1 MPARWRNQFV
11 LVLFVAFAVGL
22 AGRAFFLQVLN
33 QDFLVHQGDI
43 RHIRTIEVPALRGAI
58 MDRNGEPLALSA
70 PTQSIWAVPGE
81 LLDAPASLAPLARAL
96 DQDVGKLRAHLQKYR
111 ERQFLYL
118 ARQLSPAH
126 ARKVMAVDAP
136 GVFQQREFK
145 RYYPAGEAA
154 AQLVGMV
161 NIDGRGQMGM
171 ELKKHSFLKG
181 VAGSRRV
188 IKDRLG
194 RVVEDLDEFTA
205 SRPGHQLRLTIDLRL
220 QYIAYRELKE
230 AILENNASSGMAII
244 LDPQNGELLAL
255 TSYPSFNPNNRGTI
269 TPNGM
274 RASPIID
281 VFEPGSAI
289 KPLLLAQA
297 LDSGRF
303 SPNSRIDNNGGRFR
317 VGQLRITDYGDYG
330 KESFATILKKSSNI
344 GAAKV
349 GLAMGAE
356 QVWQGY
362 HEFGL
367 GMTTETGFPGERTG
381 VLKPYYRWG
390 DVETATASYGY
401 GIAVTALQLVRAY
414 GAIADDGILRPL
426 SLIIGP
432 GAHMQT
438 MPEQVIAPDTARHIR
453 HMLAGVISAEG
464 TALQAAIPG
473 YSAGGKTGTA
483 RKIVD
488 GSYSTDLHQAV
499 FVGMAPIAEPEL
511 VTLVL
516 IDSPRAGH
524 YYAGRVAAP
533 VFSSIMQKAL
543 RVRHVPP
550 TWPERIAGDSSR
562 PGVS

>member
-1 MPARWRNQFV
+1 RSCDSRKAPGPIMIACAVWPEPSWTWSCRNSTSCSGGGMSRERRPRINRRRPQPPMPARWRNQFV

-118 ARQLSPAH
+118 ARQLSPAQT
-126 ARKVMAVDAP
+126 RKVLAVDAP
-136 GVFQQREFK
+136 GVFHQREFK

-161 NIDGRGQMGM
+161 NIDGRGHMGM

-255 TSYPSFNPNNRGTI
+255 TS
-269 TPNGM
+269 
-274 RASPIID
+274 
-281 VFEPGSAI
+281 
-289 KPLLLAQA
+289 
-297 LDSGRF
+297 
-303 SPNSRIDNNGGRFR
+303 
-317 VGQLRITDYGDYG
+317 
-330 KESFATILKKSSNI
+330 
-344 GAAKV
+344 
-349 GLAMGAE
+349 
-356 QVWQGY
+356 
-362 HEFGL
+362 
-367 GMTTETGFPGERTG
+367 
-381 VLKPYYRWG
+381 
-390 DVETATASYGY
+390 
-401 GIAVTALQLVRAY
+401 
-414 GAIADDGILRPL
+414 
-426 SLIIGP
+426 
-432 GAHMQT
+432 
-438 MPEQVIAPDTARHIR
+438 
-453 HMLAGVISAEG
+453 
-464 TALQAAIPG
+464 
-473 YSAGGKTGTA
+473 
-483 RKIVD
+483 
-488 GSYSTDLHQAV
+488 
-499 FVGMAPIAEPEL
+499 
-511 VTLVL
+511 
-516 IDSPRAGH
+516 
-524 YYAGRVAAP
+524 
-533 VFSSIMQKAL
+533 
-543 RVRHVPP
+543 
-550 TWPERIAGDSSR
+550 
-562 PGVS
+562 